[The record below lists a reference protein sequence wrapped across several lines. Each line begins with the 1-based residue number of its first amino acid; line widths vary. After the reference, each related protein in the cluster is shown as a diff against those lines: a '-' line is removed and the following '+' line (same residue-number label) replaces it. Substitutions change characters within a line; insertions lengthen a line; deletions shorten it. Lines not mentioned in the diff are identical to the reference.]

1 MFERKRLRKMDKIQ
15 LQQYLFPTN
24 NILYCRNI
32 FYIIFLNFLFYF
44 FKLETLKKIKL
55 IFF

>member
-24 NILYCRNI
+24 NILYCRTI
-32 FYIIFLNFLFYF
+32 LSIIFSIVLFYV
-44 FKLETLKKIKL
+44 LN
-55 IFF
+55 